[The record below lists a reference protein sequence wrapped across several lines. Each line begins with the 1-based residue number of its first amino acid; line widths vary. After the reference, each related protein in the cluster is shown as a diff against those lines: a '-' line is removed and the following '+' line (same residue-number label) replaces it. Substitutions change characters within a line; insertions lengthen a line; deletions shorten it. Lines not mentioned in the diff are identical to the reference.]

1 MMPQIC
7 KWNKRCTVPWPL
19 GIVSLQLPQ
28 LMWQAQLR
36 GFAAIPQWPGAGTAI
51 LYLLLAGNDKPIM
64 INQLNL
70 RLRHLNLY
78 NYTHKWFAF
87 NFKSASPRV
96 VAAVFSAAV
105 RFALCW
111 KYKYRSW
118 RWSRK
123 IAMYL
128 TPLEASLQASAS
140 RWAAQATPTTL
151 GKLSVSCFTTP
162 FKRPVVNKICFT
174 NEFFKKHQGK

>member
-1 MMPQIC
+1 MPSEKSWTNGQDVAVHLPADIMMPQIC

-78 NYTHKWFAF
+78 NYTHK
-87 NFKSASPRV
+87 
-96 VAAVFSAAV
+96 
-105 RFALCW
+105 
-111 KYKYRSW
+111 
-118 RWSRK
+118 
-123 IAMYL
+123 
-128 TPLEASLQASAS
+128 
-140 RWAAQATPTTL
+140 
-151 GKLSVSCFTTP
+151 
-162 FKRPVVNKICFT
+162 
-174 NEFFKKHQGK
+174 